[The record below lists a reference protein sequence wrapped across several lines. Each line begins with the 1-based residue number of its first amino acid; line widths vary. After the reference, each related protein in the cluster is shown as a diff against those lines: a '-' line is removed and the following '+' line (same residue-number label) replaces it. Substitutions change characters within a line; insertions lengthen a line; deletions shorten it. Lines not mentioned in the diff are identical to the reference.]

1 MSTMGPPIPQQPKEP
16 KPIEPKASSAVP
28 MPAAPAGA
36 PPAKVAAPVKP
47 VAAAAPVKPVAAV
60 APVASSTAPSVDP
73 VTVHSPPPAHT
84 GPGAAAPTSVTK
96 TSPITPEAGAK
107 GTTEA
112 PKVSKPAKAGQAQ
125 KTSNISDGLKKG
137 AAAVLSGA
145 GKVAQQLENPAEA
158 SVKVNQIAEA
168 VAKHA
173 PDSVAQTI
181 FKGQDAVQKGIFAV
195 AKSPAAQK
203 ALNSIGVADTLV
215 KSFNEAR
222 EGGLS
227 KTAAGINAVGDAIG
241 EEGAKLVGKEYGKVA
256 EVVFKGGFSAGARGY
271 AIGYDAIN
279 AAVHGD
285 KTTLNRL
292 SDSAAGGKLGI
303 SAKIGDHIGDWAGKV
318 APAPRWLM
326 DKFG

>member
-1 MSTMGPPIPQQPKEP
+1 MSTMRPPIAQQPTEP
-16 KPIEPKASSAVP
+16 KPVEPKASAAVSV
-28 MPAAPAGA
+28 PAAPVGPPRSATAKVGA
-36 PPAKVAAPVKP
+36 PAKPT
-47 VAAAAPVKPVAAV
+47 AAV
-60 APVASSTAPSVDP
+60 PIASPAAPSVNP
-73 VTVHSPPPAHT
+73 VTVHSPPPARS
-84 GPGAAAPTSVTK
+84 GPNAAAPTSVTK
-96 TSPITPEAGAK
+96 TSSVTPEAGTK

-112 PKVSKPAKAGQAQ
+112 PKVSTPAGAGQAQ
-125 KTSNISDGLKKG
+125 NTSSIRDGLKKG

-145 GKVAQQLENPAEA
+145 GKVAEHLENPAEA
-158 SVKVNQIAEA
+158 SVKVHQIAEA
-168 VAKHA
+168 AAKHA

-203 ALNSIGVADTLV
+203 ALKSIGVANTLV

-227 KTAAGINAVGDAIG
+227 KTASGINAVGDAIG
-241 EEGAKLVGKEYGKVA
+241 EQGAKLVGKEYGKVA

-285 KTTLNRL
+285 KATLNRL
-292 SDSAAGGKLGI
+292 SDSAAGGKLGV